1 MWKPDNSSNDK
12 LYSYISHWS
21 ISKAQNFVSIQ
32 VISCVSSHFSYN
44 WSNLLNDKM
53 FKINI
58 FSFFS
63 FFSFSF
69 SMSIEEE
76 NSMTPEN
83 FQTEKL
89 TANRRKE
96 SGFLE
101 YFLLVKMIPQFQSVN
116 LCQNY
121 YDKSHSF
128 LWFTWWLI
136 LLDGNLYQWW
146 WSFEILC
153 LVHKLT

>member
-1 MWKPDNSSNDK
+1 MINCIVIFHTGVSPKHK
-12 LYSYISHWS
+12 TLCQFKWS
-21 ISKAQNFVSIQ
+21 VLVPTFLITGVTCSMTK
-32 VISCVSSHFSYN
+32 C
-44 WSNLLNDKM
+44 
-53 FKINI
+53 
-58 FSFFS
+58 
-63 FFSFSF
+63 SF

-128 LWFTWWLI
+128 LGFTWWLI